1 MWLEL
6 CQQSKPRPVRRGKV
20 REDHVMEISRT
31 DFIEEI
37 GN

>member
-6 CQQSKPRPVRRGKV
+6 CQQSKPRPVRREKV
-20 REDHVMEISRT
+20 REDHGMEIFRT